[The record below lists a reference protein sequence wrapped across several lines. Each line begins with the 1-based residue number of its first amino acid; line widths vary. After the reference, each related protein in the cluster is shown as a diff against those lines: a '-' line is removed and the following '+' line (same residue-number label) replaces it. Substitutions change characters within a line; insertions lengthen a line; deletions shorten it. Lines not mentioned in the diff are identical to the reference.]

1 METTK
6 KKIIILGTAH
16 PFRGGLAAYNERL
29 AKQFMSEGYEVIIY
43 TFSLQYPSFLFPG
56 KTQFADWPAPS
67 DLHIR
72 VSVNSV
78 NPFNWIKI
86 GRQIKK
92 QQPHMLLIKYWLPF
106 MAPCFGTIARIVK
119 SNRKTRVVSILD
131 NIIPHE
137 KRPGDTLLSRYFV
150 GAIDGFIA
158 MSHSVADDLKR
169 FDTVKP
175 SLFCPHPL
183 FDNFGEGYS
192 KTAAKKLLQLDED
205 CNYLL
210 FFGFIRAYK
219 GLDLIIKAMA
229 NPLVKAL
236 PVKLLVAGEFYE
248 DAAPYH
254 ALIEQLGLHDKII
267 LRTDFIP
274 DAEVGNYFCA
284 ADMVVQPYKS
294 ATQSGVTQIG
304 YHFEKPMLVTD
315 VGGLKE
321 IIPHGKVGYV
331 TMPDEAEIATSIHDF
346 YTNHR
351 EPAFVEGAR
360 DEKKKYLWSRMT
372 DTVYQ
377 LLEKIQP

>member
-1 METTK
+1 
-6 KKIIILGTAH
+6 
-16 PFRGGLAAYNERL
+16 
-29 AKQFMSEGYEVIIY
+29 
-43 TFSLQYPSFLFPG
+43 
-56 KTQFADWPAPS
+56 
-67 DLHIR
+67 
-72 VSVNSV
+72 
-78 NPFNWIKI
+78 
-86 GRQIKK
+86 
-92 QQPHMLLIKYWLPF
+92 
-106 MAPCFGTIARIVK
+106 MAPCFGTIARIGK
-119 SNRKTRVVSILD
+119 RNRTTRVISILD

-137 KRPGDTLLSRYFV
+137 KRPGDSLLSRYFV
-150 GAIDGFIA
+150 RPIDGFIS
-158 MSHSVADDLKR
+158 MSYSVRDDLKT

-192 KTAAKKLLQLDED
+192 KATAKKALQLDED

-229 NPLVKAL
+229 NPLIKAL

-254 ALIEQLGLHDKII
+254 TLIEELGLHDKII

-274 DAEVGNYFCA
+274 DAEVGKYFCA

-331 TMPDEAEIATSIHDF
+331 TMPDEAEIASSVHDF
-346 YTNHR
+346 YINHR